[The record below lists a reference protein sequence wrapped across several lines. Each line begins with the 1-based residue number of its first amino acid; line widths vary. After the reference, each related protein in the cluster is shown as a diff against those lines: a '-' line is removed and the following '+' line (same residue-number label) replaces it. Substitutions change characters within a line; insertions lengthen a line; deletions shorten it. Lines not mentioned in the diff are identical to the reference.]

1 MDIHHTISQKTKIGA
16 ICIGYN
22 NFPISQ
28 NVIPTGEHR
37 NTCTAMML
45 NDWIKTNYNLMVETK
60 FDDSQMW
67 GYTLWRIDKK
77 DDKSPEVKLTYIDND
92 SLFETEGIAFD
103 EGLQRA
109 IYEIKCNS
117 K

>member
-1 MDIHHTISQKTKIGA
+1 MDINQTISLKTKIGA
-16 ICIGYN
+16 IGIGYN

-28 NVIPTGEHR
+28 NVIPSGEHR
-37 NTCTAMML
+37 KTCTAIML

-60 FDDSQMW
+60 FDDSQLW
-67 GYTLWRIDKK
+67 GYILWRIDKK
-77 DDKSPEVKLTYIDND
+77 DDKSTKVKLTHIDND
-92 SLFETEGIAFD
+92 SMFETEEIAFD

-109 IYEIKCNS
+109 INEIKYIS

>member
-1 MDIHHTISQKTKIGA
+1 MNIHQTISLKTKIGA
-16 ICIGYN
+16 IGVGYN

-28 NVIPTGEHR
+28 NEIPTGEHR

-67 GYTLWRIDKK
+67 GYILWRIDKK
-77 DDKSPEVKLTYIDND
+77 DDKSPEVKLTHIDND
-92 SLFETEGIAFD
+92 SMFKTEEIAFD

-109 IYEIKCNS
+109 IKEIKYNS